1 MGLCN
6 IVFTAP
12 LYIFCAYSLMDR
24 MRDSG
29 SLGYG
34 SIPYR
39 RTIKLSEAQYGFRLF
54 IYVR

>member
-1 MGLCN
+1 
-6 IVFTAP
+6 
-12 LYIFCAYSLMDR
+12 MDR

-39 RTIKLSEAQYGFRLF
+39 RTKKTRGGFKYEIRL
-54 IYVR
+54 ISRQVLKN